1 MRNFHFSFLVC
12 LLTFGVLGAQTQ
24 IDNGNLDNWVNQG
37 SYDEPAGTMLKTL
50 NSLTSLGVPVT
61 VTKTTDAKSNLAAQ
75 LKSGTLVALSI
86 FIPGVLATIQVQT
99 APPAAFLGVPFTD
112 KPQRFKGWYKYSP
125 VQGDSAEILIALMKR
140 NGASRDTVARAA
152 MKITNTVSSY
162 TQFDMPL
169 TYFSNTTV
177 PDSLIILCVSS
188 AGYNFSNLLACAGKN
203 NSTLWVDEL
212 ELEYS
217 AGLSESFPGLPL
229 NIWPNPA
236 TEIVWVESEGLPE
249 GVQVVVSD
257 VQGREVLQTTVSRW
271 PLSLS
276 VGHLAEGRYFMKVIQ
291 GQRIVARGSFMR

>member
-1 MRNFHFSFLVC
+1 MRKLYVSLFFY
-12 LLTFGVLGAQTQ
+12 LLSLGGLLAQSQ
-24 IDNGNLDNWVNQG
+24 IDNGNLDNWITQG

-50 NSLTSLGVPVT
+50 NSLTTLGVPVT
-61 VTKTTDAKSNLAAQ
+61 VTKTSDAKSNLAAQ
-75 LKSGTLVALSI
+75 LKSGTLTALNI

-112 KPQRFKGWYKYSP
+112 KPERFKGWFKYSP

-152 MKITNTVSSY
+152 MKIKNPVNEY
-162 TQFDMPL
+162 TQFDLPL
-169 TYFSNTTV
+169 TYFSTTTV

-217 AGLSESFPGLPL
+217 AGISENYPGLSL
-229 NIWPNPA
+229 QVWPNP
-236 TEIVWVESEGLPE
+236 TSDLVWVEGEGLPD
-249 GVQVVVSD
+249 GAQVILSD
-257 VQGREVLQTTVSRW
+257 AQGRSVLQTTVSRW
-271 PLSLS
+271 PFSLN
-276 VGHLAEGRYFMKVIQ
+276 VAHLAQGRYFLKVIQ
-291 GQRIVARGSFMR
+291 RQRILARGTFVR